1 LREIAEEYN
10 IAWDS
15 SKTEAEFRKNHED
28 LLVIYQWMF
37 VSSLL
42 DVKNIIHVI

>member
-10 IAWDS
+10 IGWDS

-28 LLVIYQWMF
+28 LLVILSVDACF
-37 VSSLL
+37 FL
-42 DVKNIIHVI
+42 H